1 MVRITRTIRN
11 VTKYGKVFTNELII
25 MPIYD
30 KKEGEIVALLGVL
43 QSVKNDEECVYNTK
57 IDEIPLHEGVNGII
71 AWDKSDP
78 KSAMNLVITNPSEQY
93 EIIWV
98 NENWSTLTG
107 YRSSD
112 AIGRTS
118 RILQM
123 WAIYDHIYKDENKE
137 IVRGMM
143 KELRGAIAPL

>member
-57 IDEIPLHEGVNGII
+57 IDEIPLYEGVNGII

-123 WAIYDHIYKDENKE
+123 WAIYDHIYKDQNKE

>member
-1 MVRITRTIRN
+1 M
-11 VTKYGKVFTNELII
+11 TKYGKVFTNELII

-57 IDEIPLHEGVNGII
+57 IDEIPLYEGVNGII

-123 WAIYDHIYKDENKE
+123 WAIYDHIYKDQNKE